1 MDIKT
6 IFADWTGP
14 ISQGFGIADD
24 LRCCA
29 MAAQEEWIAWADYMA
44 EAVARGYNANTA
56 GTCWAFV
63 ARQWA

>member
-14 ISQGFGIADD
+14 LSQGADD

-29 MAAQEEWIAWADYMA
+29 MAAQEEGIARADYVA

-63 ARQWA
+63 ARQGA